1 MTVMSEKRRY
11 TRLNEAEWAEAE
23 AAWASGAVSL
33 PELSHRFGTTERGLQ
48 ARFARRGIEK
58 GEAAKALAAQVIAR
72 VAEEQVSQV
81 STLAERAATI
91 REVTYANAA
100 KVERAIMDRLDA
112 AAADPAQT
120 FAAAAAIKMLT
131 NAASALERL
140 HSLKRSALGIS
151 DDDVNDDEIPV
162 LVIRDMT
169 DREIEDMRNKQD
181 EEDALSGS
189 FIDIHHDMS
198 SQQDDDV
205 VIEDGDEDDD
215 L

>member
-1 MTVMSEKRRY
+1 MTVPSEKRRY
-11 TRLNEAEWAEAE
+11 VKLTEAEWAEAE

-33 PELSHRFGTTERGLQ
+33 PELSHQFGTTERGLQ

-58 GEAAKALAAQVIAR
+58 GEAAKALAAQVVAR
-72 VAEEQVSQV
+72 VAEEHASQV
-81 STLAERAATI
+81 STLAERATTI
-91 REVTYANAA
+91 REATYAHAV
-100 KVERAIMDRLDA
+100 KVEGMIVARLDA

-169 DREIEDMRNKQD
+169 NTEIEDMRNKQD

-189 FIDIHHDMS
+189 FIDIHPDMS
-198 SQQDDDV
+198 SQEDNDV
-205 VIEDGDEDDD
+205 VIEDGDEDGD

>member
-1 MTVMSEKRRY
+1 MTVPSEKRRY
-11 TRLNEAEWAEAE
+11 VKLTEAEWAEAE

-33 PELSHRFGTTERGLQ
+33 PELSHQFGTTERGLQ

-58 GEAAKALAAQVIAR
+58 GEAAKVLAAQVVAR
-72 VAEEQVSQV
+72 VAEEQASQV
-81 STLAERAATI
+81 GTLAERAMTI

-162 LVIRDMT
+162 LLIRDMT

-181 EEDALSGS
+181 EEDALSGA
-189 FIDIHHDMS
+189 FIDIDPDMS
-198 SQQDDDV
+198 SHEDDGI
-205 VIEDGDEDDD
+205 VIEDGDEEDD

>member
-1 MTVMSEKRRY
+1 MTAQPAKRRY

-23 AAWASGAVSL
+23 AVWASGAASL
-33 PELSHRFGTTERGLQ
+33 PELSHRFGTSERGLQ

-58 GEAAKALAAQVIAR
+58 GQAAKALAAQVVAR
-72 VAEEQVSQV
+72 VAEEQAAQV
-81 STLAERAATI
+81 GTLAERATTI
-91 REVTYANAA
+91 REATYAHAV
-100 KVERAIMDRLDA
+100 KVEGMIVARLDA

-169 DREIEDMRNKQD
+169 DTEIEDMRNKQD
-181 EEDALSGS
+181 EEDALNGS
-189 FIDIHHDMS
+189 FIDIRPDMS
-198 SQQDDDV
+198 SQEDDDV
-205 VIEDGDEDDD
+205 VIEDGDEEDDV
-215 L
+215 